1 MRKHESGENIS
12 KATAAE
18 AAELAAV
25 QLTDDDRRQ
34 LDALR
39 QSMESGEIRQ
49 QLDRTRAELEQLDQ
63 IDAAGGADQ

>member
-1 MRKHESGENIS
+1 MRNDDT
-12 KATAAE
+12 KATAAAAD

-25 QLTDDDRRQ
+25 TLTDDDRAE

-39 QSMESGEIRQ
+39 RSMESGAIRQ
-49 QLDRTRAELEQLDQ
+49 RLDQLDQ

>member
-1 MRKHESGENIS
+1 MRNDDT
-12 KATAAE
+12 KATAAAAD

-25 QLTDDDRRQ
+25 QLTDDDRAE

-39 QSMESGEIRQ
+39 RSMESGAIRQ
-49 QLDRTRAELEQLDQ
+49 RLDQLDQ